1 MVPTLI
7 VLGLLALGVVIVAYA
22 TRRRPKQGQT
32 TQGQTQ
38 LGQTEQDT
46 AWNDTFTPAGKTSH
60 AAEPTDQASSPPVEP
75 VQPAPPEKRI

>member
-22 TRRRPKQGQT
+22 TRRQPKQ
-32 TQGQTQ
+32 
-38 LGQTEQDT
+38 GQTEQDT
-46 AWNDTFTPAGKTSH
+46 AWNDEFTPAGKTSH